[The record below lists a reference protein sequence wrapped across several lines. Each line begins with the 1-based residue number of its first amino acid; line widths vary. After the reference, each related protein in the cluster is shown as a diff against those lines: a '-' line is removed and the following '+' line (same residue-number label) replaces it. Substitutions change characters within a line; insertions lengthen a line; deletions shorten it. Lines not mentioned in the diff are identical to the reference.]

1 MSRPEHHTPLHTELA
16 ILILITGTPGVGKS
30 ILASKLSKKLDCQ
43 QVDISTLVRT
53 KELYTRV
60 DKKRRTLVADE
71 RRLTSAVSKIIHENK
86 NRCLVISTHF
96 LGGYLPTRQVKYCF
110 VLRLHPE
117 KLRERLALRRWSP
130 SKIRENVEAELI
142 GVCQFE
148 AVALLGRKRVHEIDT
163 TGKSS
168 NRVLR
173 EVSNLVDGKKKD
185 IGNAGVVDWLETYD
199 LNIWG

>member
-43 QVDISTLVRT
+43 QVDISTLVKT

>member
-43 QVDISTLVRT
+43 QVDISTLVKT

-199 LNIWG
+199 LIIWG